1 MPQLVYKRPN
11 ISKLDGLAQQ
21 NRIKFI
27 IKRAI
32 AKVDYQ
38 KLTHFVYLD
47 KPFKQNIPG
56 SYSIYCMCEGGVAI
70 ATNALC
76 INEWLACHNLP
87 VRAPIIDSVVE
98 KKLIANTG
106 LDIDTR
112 TESSVAMRNKRG
124 RKSSIEL
131 LPRLSTEYNSP
142 MSLRGDM
149 ELTEN
154 IWAWWSSGVGTTKLA
169 ERLNC
174 TVPAIYYHLKKY
186 KKNNPDWAKDLEVDN
201 T

>member
-1 MPQLVYKRPN
+1 MPQKVYKRPN

-27 IKRAI
+27 IKRTLVRA
-32 AKVDYQ
+32 DYQ

-47 KPFKQNIPG
+47 RAFKENIPG
-56 SYSIYCMCEGGVAI
+56 SYSVYCMCVGGIAI

-76 INEWLACHNLP
+76 INEWLKLHDLP

-98 KKLIANTG
+98 KKLTFNSG

-124 RKSSIEL
+124 RKTSIEFM
-131 LPRLSTEYNSP
+131 PRLGLEPNSP
-142 MSLRGDM
+142 MSERNST
-149 ELTEN
+149 ELTNN
-154 IWAWWSSGVGTTKLA
+154 IWAAGS
-169 ERLNC
+169 
-174 TVPAIYYHLKKY
+174 
-186 KKNNPDWAKDLEVDN
+186 
-201 T
+201 